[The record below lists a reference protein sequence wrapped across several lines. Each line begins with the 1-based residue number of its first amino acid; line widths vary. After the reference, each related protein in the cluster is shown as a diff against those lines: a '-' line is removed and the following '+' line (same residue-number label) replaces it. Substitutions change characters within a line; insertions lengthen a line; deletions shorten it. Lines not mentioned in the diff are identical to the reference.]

1 MVGKTRAVET
11 MGLSADFW
19 AGKRIFLTGHTGFKG
34 GWLIA
39 LLHHLGASV
48 YGFALA
54 PETRPNIFDLT
65 GSGDRLAGHVLG
77 DIRDAAALREALVAS
92 VPDIVIHMAAQ
103 ALVGRGYTD
112 PVETYSTNV
121 MGTLHLF
128 EAVRTFGSTPLVLNV
143 TSDKCYEN
151 HEWHWPYRETEAM
164 GGHDPYSSSKG
175 CAELLTASYRESF
188 FRDQGVRLASAR
200 AGNVIGGGDW
210 SPSRL
215 IPDALRAFDTDEVL
229 VLRAPDGVRPW
240 QHVLEPLGG
249 YLCLIEHMA
258 SSDSFSEGWNFGPD
272 ERDTQPVGW
281 VIEHLH
287 RHLGIVVQSRAQSDG
302 FHEAGF
308 LKLDSSKARDRLGW
322 SSRWSLET
330 ALQKTAEWHL
340 AYRAGASMDIV
351 TAEQIAAFLAP
362 RT

>member
-1 MVGKTRAVET
+1 VVRKTRAVET

-77 DIRDAAALREALVAS
+77 DIRDAAALREALVAAA
-92 VPDIVIHMAAQ
+92 PDIVIHMAAQ

-112 PVETYSTNV
+112 PVGTYSTNV

-128 EAVRTFGSTPLVLNV
+128 EAIRTLGTAPLVLNV

-151 HEWHWPYRETEAM
+151 REWIWPYRETEAM

-215 IPDALRAFDTDEVL
+215 IPDALRAYDADEAL
-229 VLRAPDGVRPW
+229 VLRAPGAVRPW

-249 YLCLIEHMA
+249 YLLLIEHMVT
-258 SSDSFSEGWNFGPD
+258 SDSFSEGWNFGPD
-272 ERDTQPVGW
+272 ESDTQSVGR
-281 VIEHLH
+281 VIERLH
-287 RHLGIVVQSRAQSDG
+287 RHLGVPLQPHVQSVG
-302 FHEAGF
+302 YHEAGL
-308 LKLDSSKARDRLGW
+308 LKLDSSKARARLGW

-340 AYRAGASMDIV
+340 AYRAQKDMSKV
-351 TAEQIAAFLAP
+351 TSEQISRFLGI
-362 RT
+362 RK

>member
-1 MVGKTRAVET
+1 MVGKSRAVET

-19 AGKRIFLTGHTGFKG
+19 AGKRVFLTGHTGFKG
-34 GWLIA
+34 GWLTA

-54 PETRPNIFDLT
+54 PGTRPNIFDLI
-65 GSGDRLAGHVLG
+65 GSGKKLAGHVLG
-77 DIRDAAALREALVAS
+77 DIRDAGALREALVPVA
-92 VPDIVIHMAAQ
+92 PDIVIHMAAQ
-103 ALVGRGYTD
+103 ALVGRGYSD

-128 EAVRTFGSTPLVLNV
+128 EAIRALGTAPLVLNV

-151 HEWHWPYRETEAM
+151 HEWIWPYRENEAM

-175 CAELLTASYRESF
+175 CAELLTASYRGSF
-188 FRDQGVRLASAR
+188 FCDQGVRLASAR

-215 IPDALRAFDTDEVL
+215 IPDALRAFDAEEAL
-229 VLRAPDGVRPW
+229 VLRVPDAVRPW

-258 SSDSFSEGWNFGPD
+258 TSDNFSESWNFGPG
-272 ERDTQPVGW
+272 ERDTQSVGW

-287 RHLGIVVQSRAQSDG
+287 RYLGVPLQPSVQSENY
-302 FHEAGF
+302 HEAGL
-308 LKLDSSKARDRLGW
+308 LKLDSSKARARLGW
-322 SSRWSLET
+322 SAHWSLET

-340 AYRAGASMDIV
+340 AYRAQQDMSKV
-351 TAEQIAAFLAP
+351 TVEQISEFLGP
-362 RT
+362 GK